1 MLLNIHHFSQ
11 ILNVRQNTAKLLE
24 SDINCSNIF
33 FELSPKIMEIETQ
46 INKWDLFKL
55 KSFSIAK
62 EKINK
67 MKRQPTDWEEI
78 FANFVIN
85 NGLVSKI
92 YKKHTRL
99 NNIKTTQ
106 SKPGQKTSIDISP
119 KTYRWPRDT

>member
-1 MLLNIHHFSQ
+1 
-11 ILNVRQNTAKLLE
+11 
-24 SDINCSNIF
+24 
-33 FELSPKIMEIETQ
+33 MEIETQ

-92 YKKHTRL
+92 YKKHMRL
-99 NNIKTTQ
+99 NNIKTNQ
-106 SKPGQKTSIDISP
+106 SKPGQKT
-119 KTYRWPRDT
+119 